1 MPEIRADERRAT
13 SMPKLI
19 IHTPEGQR
27 CELDLAAR
35 HLKLG
40 RADWCDFV
48 LRNDAEVSREHAEIW
63 LDDGG
68 SVIVEDLG
76 SKNGTRV
83 DDGPVF
89 KGARR
94 PAARMIRIGEHEIE
108 IVGASRSA
116 EQPRFA
122 PDHDTRLSDTQYFP
136 SSRGLG
142 DFNQQRLGLL
152 IQLTERIGGVFERK
166 QLLEQALDACC
177 EALGFERGLI
187 VLKTQRGDTELPVVR
202 NIQRDETGAFKVS
215 RTIINR
221 ALVEGERAIVNNPAT
236 DLQGSLTES
245 LVRFPICSALCVP
258 ILYRGDV
265 LGVVYGDR
273 ITQASTYQPEDV
285 DFLAAIAQ
293 QVGVGLANLALFQER
308 EKAQL
313 VYAELKQARAIQ
325 QRLLPA
331 APLSLGLVR
340 VEGYNE
346 PSSAVSGDY
355 YDFFDLEDGRV
366 GLIIADVTGHGLPA
380 ALLMANLQSA
390 VRVALSSEVPLPELA
405 ERLNKL
411 ICRNTASHVFIT
423 AILGTVD
430 TRTGVVEYVSAGH
443 PGPLLIERGRV
454 QEPLADR
461 NSLPLGIEPD
471 ETYQTSRIEP
481 ARERRALMFYTD
493 GVVEAADRDGAMLGV
508 RPVINALAMLH
519 THTAEE
525 VIRTVRQTVRKHLDG
540 VSSADD
546 MTLLAVQ
553 LTGGD

>member
-1 MPEIRADERRAT
+1 
-13 SMPKLI
+13 MPKLI

-27 CELDLAAR
+27 CELDLASR

-68 SVIVEDLG
+68 GVIVEDLG

-89 KGARR
+89 KGSRR

-108 IVGASRSA
+108 IVGASQSA

-177 EALGFERGLI
+177 GALGFERGLI

-293 QVGVGLANLALFQER
+293 QVGVGLSNLALFQER

-355 YDFFDLEDGRV
+355 YDFFDLEDGRA

-443 PGPLLIERGRV
+443 PGPLMIERGRV

-471 ETYQTSRIEP
+471 ETYQTARIEP
-481 ARERRALMFYTD
+481 APERRALLFYTD

-508 RPVINALAMLH
+508 RPVVNALAMLH
-519 THTAEE
+519 THTAEGL
-525 VIRTVRQTVRKHLDG
+525 IHTVRQTVRKHLDG
-540 VSSADD
+540 VSGADD

-553 LTGGD
+553 LTGEG

>member
-1 MPEIRADERRAT
+1 
-13 SMPKLI
+13 MPKLI

-27 CELDLAAR
+27 CELDLASR

-68 SVIVEDLG
+68 GVIVEDLG

-89 KGARR
+89 KGSRR

-108 IVGASRSA
+108 IVGASQSA

-177 EALGFERGLI
+177 GALGFERGLI

-258 ILYRGDV
+258 
-265 LGVVYGDR
+265 
-273 ITQASTYQPEDV
+273 
-285 DFLAAIAQ
+285 
-293 QVGVGLANLALFQER
+293 
-308 EKAQL
+308 
-313 VYAELKQARAIQ
+313 
-325 QRLLPA
+325 
-331 APLSLGLVR
+331 
-340 VEGYNE
+340 
-346 PSSAVSGDY
+346 
-355 YDFFDLEDGRV
+355 
-366 GLIIADVTGHGLPA
+366 
-380 ALLMANLQSA
+380 
-390 VRVALSSEVPLPELA
+390 
-405 ERLNKL
+405 
-411 ICRNTASHVFIT
+411 
-423 AILGTVD
+423 
-430 TRTGVVEYVSAGH
+430 
-443 PGPLLIERGRV
+443 
-454 QEPLADR
+454 
-461 NSLPLGIEPD
+461 
-471 ETYQTSRIEP
+471 
-481 ARERRALMFYTD
+481 
-493 GVVEAADRDGAMLGV
+493 
-508 RPVINALAMLH
+508 
-519 THTAEE
+519 
-525 VIRTVRQTVRKHLDG
+525 
-540 VSSADD
+540 
-546 MTLLAVQ
+546 
-553 LTGGD
+553 